1 VAAITVVV
9 AGSGRKTEREPPAAL
24 CDENVGAEERLGAVA
39 TNYKYHRI
47 LCSAVQLFFNRAG
60 IAQKYETIVERILM
74 MMRPPVTAMKDHPQ
88 KDKVIDALLNGQSTR
103 QIASWLNP
111 SMSYAT
117 VSRFCNTYVKP
128 CYRNASKLKLI
139 LNQRDTETATVLQ
152 EGATPVQ
159 QRVTG
164 NVSDTPRGQIV
175 KQAIMSIPMLQLR
188 EARIA
193 AKKDRWARLKTIVDE
208 RAATMADIPGGS
220 SGFLTKDYKGE
231 NVIHSFDA
239 GLFKAFGE
247 TEKDLAIEVGQWQ
260 EAGQFA
266 GVSVQIVMP
275 TSSGS
280 SEMPRVSYASEDVLT
295 LDAGSGDGF
304 EDIGVASPV

>member
-1 VAAITVVV
+1 
-9 AGSGRKTEREPPAAL
+9 
-24 CDENVGAEERLGAVA
+24 
-39 TNYKYHRI
+39 
-47 LCSAVQLFFNRAG
+47 
-60 IAQKYETIVERILM
+60 M

-111 SMSYAT
+111 PLHYGTIA
-117 VSRFCNTYVKP
+117 RFCNTYVKP
-128 CYRNASKLKLI
+128 AYRNASKLKLV

-152 EGATPVQ
+152 ESATPARQGATA
-159 QRVTG
+159 
-164 NVSDTPRGQIV
+164 NLSDTPRGQIV

-188 EARIA
+188 EVRIQ
-193 AKKDRWARLKTIVDE
+193 AKKDRWARLQTIVNE
-208 RAATMADIPGGS
+208 RAAAMADIPGGS
-220 SGFLTKDYKGE
+220 SGFLARDYKGE
-231 NVIHSFDA
+231 NVVHNFDA
-239 GLFKAFGE
+239 SLYKALGD

-260 EAGQFA
+260 ESGQHS

-280 SEMPRVSYASEDVLT
+280 GELPRVSFASEDVLT
-295 LDAGSGDGF
+295 LDADSGDGF